1 MRTSFKYRPLPCRRL
16 GRRNDPRGRAGRG
29 PRRRDSP
36 RRRRP
41 RRDEHGES
49 HVTVVLL
56 LLLRVG
62 RRPEVVVDEIGV
74 DEPLEVLLGLV
85 PLQVDHGDVRVL
97 EYLLGGDVGVGGD
110 VGEGDD
116 VALLGVVD
124 DALGRVGLLQLVVVV
139 GQVQVIG
146 LAG

>member
-1 MRTSFKYRPLPCRRL
+1 MLACLPGGRL
-16 GRRNDPRGRAGRG
+16 WRGDDPRGRAGGG
-29 PRRRDSP
+29 PRRGDP
-36 RRRRP
+36 PGRRRP
-41 RRDEHGES
+41 RRDEHGEARLAP
-49 HVTVVLL
+49 VVVL
-56 LLLRVG
+56 RRWVG
-62 RRPEVVVDEIGV
+62 RRPEVVVDEVGV

-97 EYLLGGDVGVGGD
+97 EDLPGADAEV

-139 GQVQVIG
+139 GQVEVVRLQKK
-146 LAG
+146 